1 MDFYSGL
8 KDELIRV
15 MPKQR
20 CCEIAELSA
29 LVRTDGVIQISQGR
43 LSLLIRESN
52 AGVARKIVTFL
63 RGFGRPDTQIAVRQ
77 GSGLPRGNTYVVLI
91 ADHDQTVELLEVLGI
106 YGSSGLTSGIDPAIV
121 RKRCCVRAYL
131 RGAFLGSGYMGEPEK
146 GYHVEM
152 ALRYRS
158 HAEEIARLLRQ
169 FEIKAGIVERR
180 ERSVVYIKH
189 GDDVVEFLRVIEA
202 ANSLLE
208 LENARIVRSIRND
221 VNRLVNAE
229 NANVTKVVEASV
241 KQVQD
246 IQLIDE
252 MMGIGRLSPALRE
265 IAWLRL
271 DYPEA
276 SLTELGAMLSPR
288 LSKSGV
294 NHRMRRIA
302 ETTDR
307 LRGQQGS

>member
-1 MDFYSGL
+1 
-8 KDELIRV
+8 
-15 MPKQR
+15 
-20 CCEIAELSA
+20 
-29 LVRTDGVIQISQGR
+29 
-43 LSLLIRESN
+43 
-52 AGVARKIVTFL
+52 
-63 RGFGRPDTQIAVRQ
+63 
-77 GSGLPRGNTYVVLI
+77 
-91 ADHDQTVELLEVLGI
+91 
-106 YGSSGLTSGIDPAIV
+106 
-121 RKRCCVRAYL
+121 
-131 RGAFLGSGYMGEPEK
+131 
-146 GYHVEM
+146 
-152 ALRYRS
+152 
-158 HAEEIARLLRQ
+158 
-169 FEIKAGIVERR
+169 
-180 ERSVVYIKH
+180 
-189 GDDVVEFLRVIEA
+189 
-202 ANSLLE
+202 
-208 LENARIVRSIRND
+208 VRSIRND

-229 NANVTKVVEASV
+229 NANVAKVVEASV

-302 ETTDR
+302 ETADR